1 MAVHEAPASAGRIL
15 RRSVA
20 TMATAAAMLVGL
32 GAVGLA
38 SVSDPAGPEH
48 GAMSR
53 ADEAWADRLGAIAA
67 SQNAVATARE
77 RADAAYSERLTG
89 QADALAVQRY
99 ARERANTAWSDRLT
113 RLAER
118 LIEQDR

>member
-1 MAVHEAPASAGRIL
+1 MAVHEASAPAGRIL

-38 SVSDPAGPEH
+38 SVSDPARPEQ

-67 SQNAVATARE
+67 SQNAVARARE